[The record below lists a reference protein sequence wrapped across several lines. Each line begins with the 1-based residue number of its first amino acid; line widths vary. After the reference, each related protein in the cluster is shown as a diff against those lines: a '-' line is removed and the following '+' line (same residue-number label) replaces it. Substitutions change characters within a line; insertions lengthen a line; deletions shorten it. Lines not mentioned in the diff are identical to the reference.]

1 MRSVVKA
8 IIMLPVRI
16 ILLPIELGLIMASWI
31 AIFFTSM
38 TEWIFNL
45 VSVLLFSLCLFSK
58 ITNIMPADMFWQGM
72 ITCFVI
78 FIIPYIAQW
87 IIMRIMDLRFWV
99 WDIITM

>member
-16 ILLPIELGLIMASWI
+16 ILLPIELALIMASWI

-45 VSVLLFSLCLFSK
+45 EDKWYAGHTRRKMEKRLWLK
-58 ITNIMPADMFWQGM
+58 N
-72 ITCFVI
+72 
-78 FIIPYIAQW
+78 
-87 IIMRIMDLRFWV
+87 
-99 WDIITM
+99 